1 MPSTSETIKAYLP
14 YLRRYARALTGS
26 QEHGD
31 AAVRMCLETVLRQD
45 GFLKSDGDL
54 QASLYRYFHETWDR
68 LGEDYPSSVQG
79 ASEGRRQLRRC
90 LAELPPLERRA
101 LLLFSMEGFSALQ
114 VASILGVAEAEV
126 EDFLKR
132 AREQLWRQ
140 TAAEILVIEDDPI
153 IALSNVE
160 IVEELG
166 HKVVGVAARRD
177 EAISLAA
184 RTAPMLVLA
193 DIKLDQ
199 GDDGIDAVREI
210 LRHIRVPVIF
220 VTGHPERLLTG
231 QDVEPAFVITKPFD
245 PETLKTAINHALS
258 LHGPRHLAAL
268 SA

>member
-1 MPSTSETIKAYLP
+1 MPSTSEAIKAYLP

-31 AAVRMCLETVLRQD
+31 AAVRMCLETVLEQ
-45 GFLKSDGDL
+45 GSLQSNGDIR
-54 QASLYRYFHETWDR
+54 ASLYRYFHEVWDR
-68 LGEDYPSSVQG
+68 LGAERPASVDEV
-79 ASEGRRQLRRC
+79 SEGRRQLRRC

-101 LLLFSMEGFSALQ
+101 LLLSSMEGFSTLQ
-114 VASILGVAEAEV
+114 VALILGVAEAEV
-126 EDFLKR
+126 EDFLNR

-153 IALSNVE
+153 IALSNVG

-184 RTAPMLVLA
+184 RTAPTLVLA
-193 DIKLDQ
+193 DIKLDR
-199 GDDGIDAVREI
+199 GDDGIDAVRQI

-231 QDVEPAFVITKPFD
+231 HDVEPAFVITKPFD